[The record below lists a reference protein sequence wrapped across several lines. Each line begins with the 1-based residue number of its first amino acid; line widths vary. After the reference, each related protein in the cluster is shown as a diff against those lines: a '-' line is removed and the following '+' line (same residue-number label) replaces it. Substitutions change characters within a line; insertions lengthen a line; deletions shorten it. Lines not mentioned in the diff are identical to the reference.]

1 MTTRWIA
8 ALVGSACL
16 VTACVTIH
24 IHFPTAAA
32 ESAADRIIDDVW
44 GRGEERPA
52 DQQPQS
58 RHRESRAVP
67 GLVSVWAQGAA
78 ELLLPAAQAQSADL
92 DVSSPAI
99 QRIQASMRDRHSRLE
114 PHYESGA
121 VGLTGNGL
129 VELRDASAVPLA
141 ERNAV
146 RQLVADENT
155 DRNNLYREI
164 AEANGNPQWESQIR
178 ETFARRWV
186 ERARSGWYY
195 RDSGG
200 DWTRK

>member
-1 MTTRWIA
+1 MKARWIT

-44 GRGEERPA
+44 GRSGERAPEN
-52 DQQPQS
+52 QPQS
-58 RHRESRAVP
+58 RRPAVP
-67 GLVSVWAQGAA
+67 APSALAA
-78 ELLLPAAQAQSADL
+78 TTVNLLLPPAHAQNADI

-99 QRIQASMRDRHSRLE
+99 QRIQASMRERHPRLE

-121 VGLTGNGL
+121 IGLTRNGL
-129 VELRDASAVPLA
+129 VELRDANAVPLA

-164 AEANGNPQWESQIR
+164 AVANGNPQWESEIR
-178 ETFARRWV
+178 ETFARRWID
-186 ERARSGWYY
+186 RARSGWYY
-195 RDSGG
+195 RDSSGN
-200 DWTRK
+200 WTRK